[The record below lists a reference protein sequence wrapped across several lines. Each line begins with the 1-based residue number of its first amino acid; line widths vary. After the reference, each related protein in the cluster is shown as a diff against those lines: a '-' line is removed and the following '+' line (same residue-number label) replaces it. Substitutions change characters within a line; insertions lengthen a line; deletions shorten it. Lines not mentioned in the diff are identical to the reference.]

1 MTPDH
6 FSNKTIGIIGGG
18 HLGRALALSL
28 ISRDFPAQQLMLSYG
43 GNPVT
48 RRELLEAGLESCIM
62 DNPTICRQA
71 DIIFLALR
79 PQSAVLLREFE
90 FRNGTLVVSCMAG
103 ISTTMLSKTSGVP
116 VIRMMPSGPATLL
129 SHDGIVG
136 IYPHNMLL
144 EDILSFLGQHVHVM
158 PDEELMH
165 VFTAGVCLPA
175 AIRAA
180 RSRGIDTE
188 RGIQQVIQEFP
199 VVAPIYSWAAA
210 TIPRDESPQEREEYI
225 RNMSTKA
232 GITEAFVTCIRS
244 GSDFSTAFHA
254 AIDRSRTISRDTE
267 QVLI

>member
-1 MTPDH
+1 MSPDPL
-6 FSNKTIGIIGGG
+6 SRATIGIIGGG
-18 HLGRALALSL
+18 HLGRALALSFAG
-28 ISRDFPAQQLMLSYG
+28 RDFPLQRLMISYG
-43 GNPVT
+43 RNPAT
-48 RRELLEAGLESCIM
+48 RRELIAAGLESCIT
-62 DNPTICRQA
+62 DNPTLCRKA

-79 PQSAVLLREFE
+79 PQSAALLREFE

-103 ISTTMLSKTSGVP
+103 ISTKLLSRTFRAP

-136 IYPHNMLL
+136 IYPHNLLL
-144 EDILSFLGQHVHVM
+144 EDILSFLGQHVHIM
-158 PDEELMH
+158 PDEELLH

-188 RGIQQVIQEFP
+188 RGIQPVIQEFP
-199 VVAPIYSWAAA
+199 VVAPIYSWAVA
-210 TIPRDESPQEREEYI
+210 TIPGDESPKEREKYI

-232 GITEAFVTCIRS
+232 GITEAFVTGIRS
-244 GSDFSTAFHA
+244 GSDFSTAFHT
-254 AIDRSRTISRDTE
+254 AIDRSRTISRETE